1 MSNPTLKSR
10 SDLYPETSANS
21 RQAQSTP
28 ISVTSGSCTILKN
41 PLNQKATV
49 HDATDDE
56 CSSDS
61 EGTVQSPS
69 HHERHKRVRLQ
80 DILSQGD
87 DRGEDIESP
96 SKRAKI
102 LTTTWTSTDSP
113 DVSNY
118 FNERML
124 ELSYV
129 TRRAFAARIR
139 YARLRS
145 HELELMKS
153 IVEYEN
159 EQSKIQINAIDLQI
173 SSLKDTLRDAGVDME
188 SKECRLSKDNIRMF
202 SGDDDDDEASW
213 QEDDSCDVTFSF
225 GSSGSGSDYASDE
238 SDV

>member
-1 MSNPTLKSR
+1 MSNPPLKPGSY
-10 SDLYPETSANS
+10 LYPETSANS

-28 ISVTSGSCTILKN
+28 PISVASGSCITLKN
-41 PLNQKATV
+41 RLNQKATV

-56 CSSDS
+56 CSS
-61 EGTVQSPS
+61 EGTVQTPS
-69 HHERHKRVRLQ
+69 HHDQHKRVRLQ

-87 DRGEDIESP
+87 DRGEDFESP
-96 SKRAKI
+96 LKRAKI
-102 LTTTWTSTDSP
+102 LATTWTSTDPP

-118 FNERML
+118 INERML

-139 YARLRS
+139 YGRLRS
-145 HELELMKS
+145 HELDLMRS

-173 SSLKDTLRDAGVDME
+173 NSLKDTLRDAGVDME

-238 SDV
+238 SHDD

>member
-1 MSNPTLKSR
+1 MSNPPLKSG
-10 SDLYPETSANS
+10 SDLYPETFANG

-28 ISVTSGSCTILKN
+28 ISVASGSCTILKN
-41 PLNQKATV
+41 HLNQKATV

-56 CSSDS
+56 SR
-61 EGTVQSPS
+61 TPP
-69 HHERHKRVRLQ
+69 
-80 DILSQGD
+80 LSQDD
-87 DRGEDIESP
+87 DRGEDFESP

-102 LTTTWTSTDSP
+102 LTTTWTSTDPP

-118 FNERML
+118 INERML

-139 YARLRS
+139 YGRLRS
-145 HELELMKS
+145 HELDLMKS

-173 SSLKDTLRDAGVDME
+173 NSLKDTLRDGGVDME
-188 SKECRLSKDNIRMF
+188 SKECRLSKDNVRMF

-238 SDV
+238 SHDD

>member
-1 MSNPTLKSR
+1 
-10 SDLYPETSANS
+10 
-21 RQAQSTP
+21 
-28 ISVTSGSCTILKN
+28 
-41 PLNQKATV
+41 
-49 HDATDDE
+49 
-56 CSSDS
+56 
-61 EGTVQSPS
+61 
-69 HHERHKRVRLQ
+69 
-80 DILSQGD
+80 
-87 DRGEDIESP
+87 
-96 SKRAKI
+96 
-102 LTTTWTSTDSP
+102 
-113 DVSNY
+113 
-118 FNERML
+118 ML

-173 SSLKDTLRDAGVDME
+173 NSLKDTLRDAGVDME

-202 SGDDDDDEASW
+202 AGDDDEASW

-238 SDV
+238 SHDD